1 MTTVDEAG
9 DAEQDG
15 TEQERAE
22 QERAEQDGA
31 EQDGAQQDGG
41 KRAGIL
47 PLLIVGLVGL
57 GGGGALGGRALGPR
71 VGEELARRQLEG
83 GRDSNGGEHGSD
95 EETALHIIDNLVVN
109 PAQSGGTRFLL
120 TSVAIQL
127 VSPDHTDLLLAQDV
141 ELRDALIMVLGT
153 KTVEELTD
161 ITLRRGIV
169 GEILQALEYIT
180 GPEIIHRVFLP
191 QFVIQ

>member
-1 MTTVDEAG
+1 MTTVDEAEG
-9 DAEQDG
+9 VA
-15 TEQERAE
+15 QEEAAQEEGAE
-22 QERAEQDGA
+22 QEEGA
-31 EQDGAQQDGG
+31 GQEGG
-41 KRAGIL
+41 KRAAIL

-57 GGGGALGGRALGPR
+57 GGGGALGGKALGPL

-83 GRDSNGGEHGSD
+83 GRDSNGDGRGSE
-95 EETALHIIDNLVVN
+95 EETALHIIDNLIVN

-120 TSVAIQL
+120 TSIAIQL
-127 VSPDHTDLLLAQDV
+127 VSPDHTDLLLALDV

-169 GEILQALEYIT
+169 GEILQSLENIT

>member
-1 MTTVDEAG
+1 MTTVDEEG
-9 DAEQDG
+9 G
-15 TEQERAE
+15 VEQEEAE
-22 QERAEQDGA
+22 QEQPEQEGA
-31 EQDGAQQDGG
+31 GQEGG
-41 KRAGIL
+41 KRAAIL

-57 GGGGALGGRALGPR
+57 GGGGALGGKALGPR

-83 GRDSNGGEHGSD
+83 GRDSNGGGHGSE
-95 EETALHIIDNLVVN
+95 EETVLHIIDNLVVN
-109 PAQSGGTRFLL
+109 PAQSAGTRFLL
-120 TSVAIQL
+120 TSIAIQL
-127 VSPDHTDLLLAQDV
+127 VSPDETDLLLALDV

-153 KTVEELTD
+153 KTVEELSD

-169 GEILQALEYIT
+169 EEILQALEYIT